1 MNNQGV
7 KPQHPQSSQPSP
19 RMPPHK
25 NFKETDDFK
34 QFQRLLENGFVAPGT
49 ALPHPELLKFSENF
63 ARVLRKNE
71 RRDTD
76 SIAHFRT
83 FFNQVNGLQH
93 LRPSPEQSTRL
104 RVELQMLR
112 ARILYAAGRKA
123 VSREVSLVIQESLD
137 RLLARDDLAGQL
149 SGFCGFFEALYAY
162 YYYQAQKDARRRR
175 E

>member
-1 MNNQGV
+1 MNSQGV
-7 KPQHPQSSQPSP
+7 KPQHPQGSQPPP
-19 RMPPHK
+19 RMPLRK

-34 QFQRLLENGFVAPGT
+34 QFQHLLASGFVAPGT
-49 ALPHPELLKFSENF
+49 ALPHPELLKFAEKL
-63 ARVLRKNE
+63 ARILRKNE

-76 SIAHFRT
+76 SIAPFRA

-93 LRPSPEQSTRL
+93 LRPSPEQHTRL
-104 RVELQMLR
+104 RVEFQMLR

-123 VSREVSLVIQESLD
+123 VSREVSLVIQESID
-137 RLLARDDLAGQL
+137 RLLAQDDLAGQL

-162 YYYQAQKDARRRR
+162 YYYQAQKDARKRR